1 MYNNQ
6 ISTSKM
12 IEEQIKNLLEQIIKH
27 IKVMSV
33 ASDMSEKYPERKEFI
48 ERKEKAK
55 IEIFNLS
62 NELMRF
68 INNNDNLKYLRENK
82 NPERDKALFNIAI
95 RNAIFLDNNDFLI
108 FLYQRLEVNDDIYQ
122 IFNDNSIINKSTNTQ
137 FLEIWINVN
146 QKLIKEISDDR
157 KEQSPEEQEYLTKL
171 ANITPK
177 IMANLYANI
186 KQTNDENAK
195 AIYNSQLKNI
205 KDIFKIIIND
215 KKLKINFGIEHQA
228 NLLLL
233 LKDEEATLSKIIPKE
248 ILKQPKGLI
257 SLTEGL
263 VDKYYQQ
270 KKQKAQLKDL
280 SDLRTLYS
288 DSDSALLKRVIEI
301 SSNSY
306 ITSDESGYTTSE
318 TTEDASQTS
327 EDSDA
332 KLDLTE
338 YEQQTSSLS
347 AKSSEVD
354 QQSQKIS
361 TLSISAAEFFPL
373 KEKIN
378 QMNEFLSGKRMVKS
392 INNLPKFLQNKL
404 QQLIDDYGATV
415 LIQGSCCKI
424 KNRYETKSP
433 SDLDLI
439 IAIPGMSE
447 FGDEEINNIFK
458 ILDLDAKSESIKKR
472 HKQPDGSDVF
482 SFNIQ
487 DHQLKLD
494 LSFYDLHKLPNP
506 EKSWSTSEDT
516 RLLLSAESAKFIGPK
531 LEYDK
536 ERDTFYYNYKSQNNF
551 FINPQARDLIF
562 RIALIRTIYPK
573 RISRDNI
580 TTSLNDIYPSNPID
594 LIFDDMKLSSHNPD
608 QQQDIITKKVDDFC
622 NKHQLKD
629 NLRREFIGNMN
640 FLINTYNL
648 EFPHPRQIEQYQT
661 TYQTFASL
669 FSQTH
674 SNDSTRLQ
682 RHDIPSNSLVNPTIP
697 QKMGIDTQPQPTY
710 RG

>member
-33 ASDMSEKYPERKEFI
+33 ASDMSEKYPQRKEFI

-137 FLEIWINVN
+137 FLEVWINVN

-157 KEQSPEEQEYLTKL
+157 KKQSPEEQAYLTKL

-177 IMANLYANI
+177 IMTTLYANT

-195 AIYNSQLKNI
+195 EIYNSQLKNI

-233 LKDEEATLSKIIPKE
+233 LKDEEVTLRKIIPKDT
-248 ILKQPKGLI
+248 LKKSKELI

-373 KEKIN
+373 QEKIN
-378 QMNEFLSGKRMVKS
+378 QMNEFLSGERRVKS
-392 INNLPKFLQNKL
+392 IDNLPKFLQNKL
-404 QQLIDDYGATV
+404 QQLIDNYGATI

-424 KNRYETKSP
+424 KNKHETKAP

-439 IAIPGMSE
+439 IAIPEMSE

-487 DHQLKLD
+487 NDQLKLD
-494 LSFYDLHKLPNP
+494 FSFYDLHKLPNP

-551 FINPQARDLIF
+551 FINPQARDLIL
-562 RIALIRTIYPK
+562 RIALIKTIYPK
-573 RISRDNI
+573 RISYENI
-580 TTSLNDIYPSNPID
+580 TTSLNDLYPSNPID

-629 NLRREFIGNMN
+629 NLRRDFILNMN

-648 EFPHPRQIEQYQT
+648 EFPHPREILTYQT

-669 FSQTH
+669 LSQTH

-682 RHDIPSNSLVNPTIP
+682 RHDIPSNSLVNPKIP
-697 QKMGIDTQPQPTY
+697 QKMGIDTQPQATY